1 MSIQTMGRRAGYLV
15 LFATVVS
22 VLSACASA
30 PVPSE
35 QISLSTNAV
44 NRAVS
49 AGATEYA
56 PEQMKT
62 AQDKMFLMER
72 AVGEKNYAQ
81 AKILAEQIEVD
92 AALAERTARTAKTQK
107 QLRDAQSGIQVLK
120 QEMLQAPDSA
130 PSPSGPCFNQGVL
143 HACFTIVPC
152 RLRNHARAGG
162 LCRDSRE
169 SSVDRGATTFFQ
181 TPEPALIE
189 HPGGAGNQGRLHG
202 AWQGRPAV
210 HTRP

>member
-1 MSIQTMGRRAGYLV
+1 MSIQYMRRRAGCSLMLV
-15 LFATVVS
+15 TTVF

-30 PVPSE
+30 PIPSE

-44 NRAVS
+44 NRAVA

-56 PEQMKT
+56 PAQMKT

-72 AVGEKNYAQ
+72 AVGEKNYTQ

-107 QLRDAQSGIQVLK
+107 QLSDAQSGIQVLK

-130 PSPSGPCFNQGVL
+130 TSPVPSVF
-143 HACFTIVPC
+143 
-152 RLRNHARAGG
+152 
-162 LCRDSRE
+162 
-169 SSVDRGATTFFQ
+169 
-181 TPEPALIE
+181 
-189 HPGGAGNQGRLHG
+189 
-202 AWQGRPAV
+202 
-210 HTRP
+210 

>member
-130 PSPSGPCFNQGVL
+130 PSPV
-143 HACFTIVPC
+143 
-152 RLRNHARAGG
+152 R
-162 LCRDSRE
+162 
-169 SSVDRGATTFFQ
+169 SVF
-181 TPEPALIE
+181 
-189 HPGGAGNQGRLHG
+189 
-202 AWQGRPAV
+202 
-210 HTRP
+210 